1 MISKTLNKV
10 SIKRHGSL
18 FLFLLILIF
27 LFACQD
33 KTDDNSNDN
42 SLQFDKPQS
51 VIKNMMRGIN
61 IGNTLEPPTVG
72 EWNNG
77 FIKEHYFDDYK
88 EAGFSTIRIPIRWD
102 KHTSNIAPYSI
113 DNSWLDLVEMVV
125 DWGLERDL
133 YIIINSH
140 HDWWL
145 VDGYSD
151 REVQKRFENI
161 WRQVSER
168 FENKSPRL
176 FFEIINEPHGL
187 TQENINEL
195 NEKILSI
202 IRVKNPKRIVI
213 YSGHEWSNS
222 THLLSAKIPDDDYIM
237 GYFHAYD
244 PWEFSGKGN
253 GVWGSENDI
262 NAIKSKFE
270 SVAKWS
276 TNNNIPVMISEFGA
290 VHDCDYNSRML
301 HYSTY
306 VDQAILH
313 GIAFQAWDDGGQFG
327 IYERTARTW
336 PEVKDILIHTYPE
349 GPTMLK
355 ARLQTDSSVR
365 LTWQNR
371 TISNERI
378 IIERKTANSA
388 FSPIT
393 EVGVNTAEYVDKD
406 IEGLMPIYRVI
417 ADFSSDPDMYSNPAR
432 IK

>member
-1 MISKTLNKV
+1 
-10 SIKRHGSL
+10 
-18 FLFLLILIF
+18 
-27 LFACQD
+27 
-33 KTDDNSNDN
+33 
-42 SLQFDKPQS
+42 
-51 VIKNMMRGIN
+51 
-61 IGNTLEPPTVG
+61 
-72 EWNNG
+72 
-77 FIKEHYFDDYK
+77 
-88 EAGFSTIRIPIRWD
+88 
-102 KHTSNIAPYSI
+102 
-113 DNSWLDLVEMVV
+113 
-125 DWGLERDL
+125 
-133 YIIINSH
+133 
-140 HDWWL
+140 
-145 VDGYSD
+145 
-151 REVQKRFENI
+151 
-161 WRQVSER
+161 
-168 FENKSPRL
+168 
-176 FFEIINEPHGL
+176 
-187 TQENINEL
+187 
-195 NEKILSI
+195 
-202 IRVKNPKRIVI
+202 
-213 YSGHEWSNS
+213 
-222 THLLSAKIPDDDYIM
+222 
-237 GYFHAYD
+237 
-244 PWEFSGKGN
+244 
-253 GVWGSENDI
+253 
-262 NAIKSKFE
+262 
-270 SVAKWS
+270 
-276 TNNNIPVMISEFGA
+276 
-290 VHDCDYNSRML
+290 ML